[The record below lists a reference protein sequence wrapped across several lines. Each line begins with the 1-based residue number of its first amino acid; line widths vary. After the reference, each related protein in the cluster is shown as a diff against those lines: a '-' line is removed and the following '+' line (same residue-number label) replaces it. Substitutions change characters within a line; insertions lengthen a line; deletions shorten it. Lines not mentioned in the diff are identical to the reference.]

1 MPRNCRHLC
10 LSFASLRLVALSAAL
25 ASLSPIPAAMGW
37 PDEPAP
43 ATSIAPHKAVPL
55 DVVVTLAPLRG
66 LVEPLL
72 PEGSKI
78 AVLMPPGRSEHGYE
92 FTANDIAQLGRA
104 DLVVLVGLGLEPQ
117 VESFLRKQ
125 PSSNRRV
132 VDLGE
137 ALKLREAEK
146 MIGDKKVEPAQKPE
160 AAPHAKPDPGAKDRA
175 PETQHDD
182 SEHPGFIDPHVWLDP
197 QLVLDAI
204 PEIKQAVLD
213 ALESKGT
220 VSDSTLRDL
229 DKAALGVIERVKSV
243 HNDYTKR
250 LKPYANA
257 PIITHHAAFARLA
270 RRYGLRVVEVIRPIE
285 SSEPAPSQIADVVSA
300 IRKQGV
306 KVIFVEPQ
314 FNATAAERIAATAGV
329 RVGRLDPLG
338 DGDWFRMMQ
347 ANLDELV
354 SKLGK
359 PEALDG
365 GK

>member
-1 MPRNCRHLC
+1 EERPRLISPHGVATMPRNCRHLC

-43 ATSIAPHKAVPL
+43 ATSIAPYKAVPL

-66 LVEPLL
+66 LVEPRL

-137 ALKLREAEK
+137 GRRRREAEK

-175 PETQHDD
+175 P
-182 SEHPGFIDPHVWLDP
+182 
-197 QLVLDAI
+197 
-204 PEIKQAVLD
+204 
-213 ALESKGT
+213 
-220 VSDSTLRDL
+220 
-229 DKAALGVIERVKSV
+229 
-243 HNDYTKR
+243 
-250 LKPYANA
+250 
-257 PIITHHAAFARLA
+257 
-270 RRYGLRVVEVIRPIE
+270 
-285 SSEPAPSQIADVVSA
+285 
-300 IRKQGV
+300 
-306 KVIFVEPQ
+306 
-314 FNATAAERIAATAGV
+314 
-329 RVGRLDPLG
+329 
-338 DGDWFRMMQ
+338 
-347 ANLDELV
+347 
-354 SKLGK
+354 
-359 PEALDG
+359 
-365 GK
+365 